1 METVKNTKAGVLS
14 WTPAPVCISPA
25 SSETSEEWDGGEEQ
39 DQDFYSQMDDNG
51 IIGLIQERDDDTECI
66 QVSPSPKS
74 HTPED
79 VTTSGYEVQ
88 HMPPEEGVYSLN
100 GHLEDVDGLS
110 TFGDDVSTLNEQS
123 HREDAT
129 NETKLSKEG
138 QKTERFSE
146 REKFFEMAPGK
157 KDRAE
162 GERGFRI
169 EPAHHNK
176 DESEIIS
183 ERHFFQSSMVV
194 EADGDCKPQ
203 CPSYQMSS
211 RATAPMFSPLGH
223 FTTDVAAAAP
233 GLVGETVPDLVL
245 TDSPPDSYSIFSCA
259 SSPERQR
266 NQQLEEK
273 AVSPQPIM
281 VKEQSGVHHEY
292 PQSGLKQPNTYSF
305 MQRSQPGQDAALL
318 NNTPKED
325 NTRRANQTR
334 KCHPNHKVPDL
345 SKVKPRVSFP
355 KGDYQPPKSR
365 WPSKNPPKSMSPEA
379 PVVFKSPVDIVKDV
393 LLNTTD
399 GPHTPFD
406 IYQKTLTGSPDAN
419 VPQEFRCQQE
429 TGILL
434 DQLQE
439 KHGLL
444 LTKYAEAA
452 NTIDRL
458 RLEPKVNLYSEQPK
472 PAQVMPLQVQVEPS
486 KFMQLDFPQAQKAQ
500 PSTLSPQP
508 NEQTTAKR
516 AAPSGL
522 SLSASISKSAEW
534 QGSQKVANYLYAK
547 ADKFLQKL
555 QHFEDLLNNE
565 TPFHQVKSFAE
576 LGQVLRSLEK
586 GYLSAKKKHK
596 ELQEQ
601 GAKHSQF
608 DPNRELEEFIY
619 QCGRHMDDLK
629 EVVDRRARDA
639 DSASLCLQAPKIS
652 TSDDS
657 HSESRHAPLL
667 VHPVETP
674 EKEVQIVHLSSSNSK
689 KRCAEQAMD
698 VKDGSTVCLTPTT
711 HIMRKEVRKSYSSS
725 QSSLAEISTSVKR
738 SAKLQTGN
746 GRVLS
751 QDRGISPGTDSG
763 FVGSEYSHHIWAGA
777 SCSFHQGASKC
788 VRPAE
793 ASPKKPQGSRS
804 SSRSRDSPQPH
815 RRTPI
820 QPAEYFQQTIRRLCP
835 GERKSKQ
842 WARSQTDSTRTD
854 SESANTAS
862 EDAQSD
868 QCEENLPCSS
878 PNSSSSALRHHHGDT
893 PKAARS
899 SQVVTCNDP
908 SRLLRSIRPNGE
920 SPLNNC
926 HSVPNSTQGNCN
938 DHRTSHPLSG
948 SRKKWTIGG
957 EAEQVVRR
965 ITRKRLTHRHQA
977 QAETSTATEDDHFA
991 RRILVSRSTQTSIV
1005 VAESQTSHTSVHVQ
1019 HTKQD
1024 CVCSVTD
1031 NVGRTSSGPS
1041 GSPRVSHPNL
1051 SCESEQRHVIKAET
1065 AGGNQEP
1072 PHFASCR
1079 SHYCRHCG
1087 HSDTKTAHEQDCR
1100 GTSSPMLSSGQPTVS
1115 LSKAPPQP
1123 AMCPT
1128 PLLLYLQPHMCTNNT
1143 SAPPDLISSK
1153 KEERSQHLPCVVP
1166 QRSLDDSLLA
1176 AREMKDTSEK
1186 MVRSLNTALRSL
1198 ERLSKSRSGFHA
1210 D

>member
-25 SSETSEEWDGGEEQ
+25 SSETSEEWNGGEEQ
-39 DQDFYSQMDDNG
+39 DQDFYSQMDENG

-74 HTPED
+74 YTQED

-88 HMPPEEGVYSLN
+88 HMPPEESVYSLN
-100 GHLEDVDGLS
+100 GQLEDFDGLS
-110 TFGDDVSTLNEQS
+110 TFADDVSTLNEQS
-123 HREDAT
+123 HREDST

-169 EPAHHNK
+169 ESPHHNK
-176 DESEIIS
+176 DEPEIIS

-211 RATAPMFSPLGH
+211 LPMYSPLGH
-223 FTTDVAAAAP
+223 FTSDVAASAP
-233 GLVGETVPDLVL
+233 GLVGETIPDLSL
-245 TDSPPDSYSIFSCA
+245 TDSPPDSNSIFSCG
-259 SSPERQR
+259 SSPEHQQ
-266 NQQLEEK
+266 NQQLEEEPI
-273 AVSPQPIM
+273 SPQPIM
-281 VKEQSGVHHEY
+281 AKEQRGVHHEY

-305 MQRSQPGQDAALL
+305 TQRFQHGQDTAVL
-318 NNTPKED
+318 NNTLKED
-325 NTRRANQTR
+325 NIKRALQTR

-365 WPSKNPPKSMSPEA
+365 WPSKNPPKSLSPET
-379 PVVFKSPVDIVKDV
+379 PVVLKSPADIVKDV

-406 IYQKTLTGSPDAN
+406 FHEKTLTGSPEAN

-508 NEQTTAKR
+508 NEQSTPKR
-516 AAPSGL
+516 APTGL

-534 QGSQKVANYLYAK
+534 QGSQKVANSLYAK

-555 QHFEDLLNNE
+555 QHFEDLLNNK

-601 GAKHSQF
+601 GAKPSQF

-629 EVVDRRARDA
+629 EVVDRRAREV
-639 DSASLCLQAPKIS
+639 DSASPCLQAQQIS
-652 TSDDS
+652 PSDDS
-657 HSESRHAPLL
+657 QSESRHTPML

-674 EKEVQIVHLSSSNSK
+674 QKEVQIVPLSSSNSK

-725 QSSLAEISTSVKR
+725 QSSLAEMSTSMKR

-751 QDRGISPGTDSG
+751 QDRVISPGTDSG
-763 FVGSEYSHHIWAGA
+763 FVGSEYSHHIWAAA
-777 SCSFHQGASKC
+777 SCSFQQGASKC
-788 VRPAE
+788 NVRPPE
-793 ASPKKPQGSRS
+793 ASPKKPQASRS
-804 SSRSRDSPQPH
+804 SSRSRESPQPQ

-820 QPAEYFQQTIRRLCP
+820 PAAEYFQQAMRRLYP
-835 GERKSKQ
+835 EERKSKH

-868 QCEENLPCSS
+868 QCEENHLCSS

-908 SRLLRSIRPNGE
+908 SRLLQAIKSIRPNGE
-920 SPLNNC
+920 NNC

-938 DHRTSHPLSG
+938 DHRNSHPLSG

-965 ITRKRLTHRHQA
+965 IARKRLTHRHQA
-977 QAETSTATEDDHFA
+977 QAETSTATEDEQFS
-991 RRILVSRSTQTSIV
+991 RRILVSRSTQTSIL
-1005 VAESQTSHTSVHVQ
+1005 VAESQNSHSVHVQ
-1019 HTKQD
+1019 HMKQN
-1024 CVCSVTD
+1024 CVSCVTD
-1031 NVGRTSSGPS
+1031 NVGRKSSGPS

-1051 SCESEQRHVIKAET
+1051 SCEKT

-1087 HSDTKTAHEQDCR
+1087 HSETKTANEQDCR
-1100 GTSSPMLSSGQPTVS
+1100 STSSPILSNGQPTVS

-1128 PLLLYLQPHMCTNNT
+1128 PLLLYLQPQSVHMCTNNT
-1143 SAPPDLISSK
+1143 SSPPDLISSK

-1166 QRSLDDSLLA
+1166 QRCLDDSLLA
-1176 AREMKDTSEK
+1176 AREMKDRSDK

-1198 ERLSKSRSGFHA
+1198 ERLSKSRSGFHSN
-1210 D
+1210 